1 MTEFNTVANE
11 HFPKLEI
18 FTLPLTRAHGKNHPE
33 VFRVHELFQ
42 TMNEKVKDSGAE
54 KPDLNDEFTE
64 LREVTSQ
71 YALPGD
77 ACETYEAVYE
87 MLSEADEAYYA

>member
-1 MTEFNTVANE
+1 MTEFNTVVNE
-11 HFPKLEI
+11 YFPKLEI

-42 TMNEKVKDSGAE
+42 AMNEKVKDSGSE
-54 KPDLNDEFTE
+54 NPDLDEEFTE
-64 LREVTSQ
+64 LREVTGQ

-87 MLSEADEAYYA
+87 MLSEADEAYHA